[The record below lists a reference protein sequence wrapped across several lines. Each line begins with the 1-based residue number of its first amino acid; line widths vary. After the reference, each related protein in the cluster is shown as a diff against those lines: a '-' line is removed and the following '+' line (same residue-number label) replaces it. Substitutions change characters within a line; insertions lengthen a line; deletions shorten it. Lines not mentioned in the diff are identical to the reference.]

1 MEASGMSSATAQS
14 RNSLVRVFP
23 RKTKWTPIDE
33 LAFVGDPPL
42 MRPEAKAVHVSA
54 TFTWDVA
61 EARRLAGAWSQ
72 HYQDV
77 RLGGP
82 AFGDPGGEF
91 APGRYVKE
99 GVVITSRGCPFRCAW
114 CFVPD
119 REGRIREL
127 PITHGWIVQDNNL
140 LACSRPHIE
149 AVFEMLRS
157 QRHAA
162 VFSGGWDVRLLRPWH
177 VALLQSIRVKEVW
190 VACDSPKRLPLLI
203 KAAEILAEIPV
214 RKRRCYALVGFGDD
228 TIEGAEA
235 RLSAIYGLGFLPFAQ
250 LYRDEKP
257 RMWSAAWRALARK
270 WSRPAAY
277 RSAA

>member
-1 MEASGMSSATAQS
+1 MSDVDT
-14 RNSLVRVFP
+14 LVRVFP
-23 RKTKWTPIDE
+23 RKTKWTPTDN

-42 MRPEAKAVHVSA
+42 MRPDAEAVHVSA

-61 EARRLAGAWSQ
+61 EARRLAGAWAQ

-82 AFGDPGGEF
+82 AFGDPGAEF
-91 APGRYVKE
+91 APGRYIKE

-114 CFVPD
+114 CFVPE

-127 PITHGWIVQDNNL
+127 PITQGWIVQDNNL

-149 AVFEMLRS
+149 AVFEMLRG
-157 QRHAA
+157 QRRAA

-177 VALLQSIRVKEVW
+177 VTLLQSIRVKEVW
-190 VACDSPKRLPLLI
+190 VACDDPKRLPLLAR
-203 KAAEILAEIPV
+203 AAEILAEIPV
-214 RKRRCYALVGFGDD
+214 RKRRCYALAGFGDD
-228 TIEGAEA
+228 TIEGAET
-235 RLSAIYGLGFLPFAQ
+235 RLSAIYRLGFLPFAQ

-257 RMWSAAWRALARK
+257 RVWSAAWRALARK

-277 RSAA
+277 RSTA